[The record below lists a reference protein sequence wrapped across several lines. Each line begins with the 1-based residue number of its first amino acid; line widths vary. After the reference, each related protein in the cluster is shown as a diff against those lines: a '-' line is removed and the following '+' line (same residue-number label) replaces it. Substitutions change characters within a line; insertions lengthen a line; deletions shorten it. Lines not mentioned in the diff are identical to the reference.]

1 VYPFWRIRYAVG
13 IGVLVVV
20 ALVKLNF
27 FSPIWNI
34 VVGIILTAAL
44 FLLTGII
51 GRD

>member
-1 VYPFWRIRYAVG
+1 VYPFWRIRYAAG

-27 FSPIWNI
+27 LGPIWNI
-34 VVGIILTAAL
+34 IVGIIVTAAL
-44 FLLTGII
+44 LLLTGII